1 MTGAIAHTR
10 GAKHS
15 DHSERPLPK
24 KKNKT
29 LRRIALVV
37 GLLLVLSLI
46 GVVLWKGCFDRVYRM
61 CQAEAGTEITVAD
74 FMKKNYTGIIVADMG
89 NPINTRV
96 PGVYQVYI
104 QSGHFTYHSELTIV
118 DTISP
123 TAEPV
128 DIVSIPGQV
137 HGPEEFVTN
146 INDETAVSVRFAAE
160 PLFDTIRDSEVF
172 VLLTDAGGNVTE
184 LIAHMSVVPVEQK
197 VTAEAG
203 LGLPDASEFAVLE
216 GQEIRY
222 ATPEETEAYLRKNGS
237 EDTQAF
243 QDLVGDYTVYL
254 KTFDGVYP
262 SHLIMEDTTPPE
274 VVTQELQLFIG
285 DTPSAEDFI
294 SLVADASPVSG
305 SFATEPDTSSE
316 GTFTAQAVYAD
327 AEGNAITQPVSYT
340 VQADT
345 EAPMIT
351 GAQDMR
357 VVLGDS
363 VSYKRNITVTDNHD
377 KEVEL
382 VVDSSEVNL
391 QELGSYN
398 VIYSATDSA
407 GNEATRTI
415 KLTVAMPS
423 EVTQE
428 AVDLLADQVLEKITT
443 PEMTGYEKAEAI
455 FKWVHS
461 MGYVDKNNHDDP
473 IQAAYD
479 GLYKR
484 SGDCY
489 TYAIT
494 SQILL
499 THAGIDNILIE
510 KIPTRRLHFWN
521 LINLGEGWYHFDAC
535 RRSDGKSFF
544 YVDDETLMRY
554 SNAHY
559 KSHNYDPSL
568 YPEIQ

>member
-1 MTGAIAHTR
+1 MGMTGAVVRTR
-10 GAKHS
+10 RTGRT
-15 DHSERPLPK
+15 ERTVSK
-24 KKNKT
+24 KGTNKW
-29 LRRIALVV
+29 RRILIVV
-37 GLLLVLSLI
+37 GVLLVLSVL
-46 GVVLWKGCFDRVYRM
+46 GVVLWKACFDRVYRH
-61 CQAEAGTEITVAD
+61 CRAEAGTEITAAD
-74 FMKKNYTGIIVADMG
+74 FMKKNYTGMIIADMG
-89 NPINTRV
+89 NPIDTRV

-104 QSGHFTYHSELTIV
+104 QSGQFTYHSELEIV
-118 DTISP
+118 DTVAP
-123 TAEPV
+123 TAETV

-137 HGPEEFVTN
+137 HTPEEFLEGIT
-146 INDETAVSVRFAAE
+146 DETAVTVRFAAQ
-160 PLFDTIRDSEVF
+160 PLFDTVRDSEVF
-172 VLLTDAGGNVTE
+172 ILLTDAGGNVTE
-184 LIAHMSVVPVEQK
+184 LMTHMSVVPVLQEM
-197 VTAEAG
+197 TAEAG
-203 LGLPDASEFAVLE
+203 CGLPDPEVFSVAE

-222 ATPEETEAYLRKNGS
+222 ATAEETEAYLSANGLTD
-237 EDTQAF
+237 EHPF
-243 QDLVGDYTVYL
+243 QDLVGEYTVYL
-254 KTFDGVYP
+254 ETYGGVYP
-262 SHLIMEDTTPPE
+262 SHLKMIDTTPPE
-274 VVTQELQLFIG
+274 VVTQDLQIFLGDEL
-285 DTPSAEDFI
+285 TAEDFI
-294 SLVADASPVSG
+294 SLAADASPVSG
-305 SFATEPDTSSE
+305 SFVTEPDTSAE
-316 GTFTAQAVYAD
+316 GDFTVEAVYTD
-327 AEGNAITQPVSYT
+327 AAGNQVQMPVSYN
-340 VQADT
+340 VKADT

-351 GAQDMR
+351 GVQDMR
-357 VVLGDS
+357 VVIGDS
-363 VSYKRNITVTDNHD
+363 VSYKRNVTVTDNHD
-377 KEVEL
+377 AEVEL

-398 VIYSATDSA
+398 VVYSATDSA
-407 GNEATRTI
+407 GNQATRTV

-423 EVTQE
+423 QVTQE

-443 PEMTGYEKAEAI
+443 PEMSGYEKAEAI

-461 MGYVDKNNHDDP
+461 MGYIDKSNHDDP
-473 IQAAYD
+473 VQAAYD

-544 YVDDETLMRY
+544 YVDNETLMKY

>member
-1 MTGAIAHTR
+1 MSMTGAVART
-10 GAKHS
+10 GNA
-15 DHSERPLPK
+15 ERTVPK
-24 KKNKT
+24 KKMSKG
-29 LRRIALVV
+29 RRILAVV
-37 GLLLVLSLI
+37 GVLFALSVL
-46 GVVLWKGCFDRVYRM
+46 GVVLWKVCFDRVYRH
-61 CQAEAGTEITVAD
+61 CRAEAGTQITAAD
-74 FMKKNYTGIIVADMG
+74 FMKKNYTGAIVADMG
-89 NPINTRV
+89 NPINTKV

-104 QSGHFTYHSELTIV
+104 QSGRFTYHSELEIV
-118 DTISP
+118 DTVAP
-123 TAEPV
+123 TAETV

-137 HGPEEFVTN
+137 HTADEFVEGIT
-146 INDETAVSVRFAAE
+146 DATAVTVRFAAE
-160 PLFDTIRDSEVF
+160 PLFDTVRESEVF
-172 VLLTDAGGNVTE
+172 LLLTDAGGNVTE
-184 LIAHMSVVPVEQK
+184 LMAHMNVVPVLQEM
-197 VTAEAG
+197 TAEAG
-203 LGLPDASEFAVLE
+203 GGLPEASVFSVLE
-216 GQEIRY
+216 GQDIRY
-222 ATPEETEAYLRKNGS
+222 ATPEETERYLSENGI
-237 EDTQAF
+237 TATHAF
-243 QDLVGDYTVYL
+243 QDLVGEYTVYL
-254 KTFDGVYP
+254 KTYDNVYP
-262 SHLIMEDTTPPE
+262 SQLKMIDTTAPE
-274 VVTQELQLFIG
+274 VVTQELQVFIG
-285 DTPSAEDFI
+285 DELKAEDFI

-305 SFATEPDTSSE
+305 SFTTEPDTSKE
-316 GTFTAQAVYAD
+316 GSFTAQAVYTD
-327 AEGNAITQPVSYT
+327 TEGNQVTQPVAYT

-363 VSYKRNITVTDNHD
+363 VSFKRNITVTDNHD
-377 KEVEL
+377 AEVEL

-398 VIYSATDSA
+398 VVYSATDSA

-559 KSHNYDPSL
+559 KSHNYDPTL

>member
-1 MTGAIAHTR
+1 MSMTGAVART
-10 GAKHS
+10 GNV
-15 DHSERPLPK
+15 ERTVPK
-24 KKNKT
+24 KKMSKG
-29 LRRIALVV
+29 RRILAVV
-37 GLLLVLSLI
+37 GVLFALSVL
-46 GVVLWKGCFDRVYRM
+46 GVVLWKVCFDRVYRH
-61 CQAEAGTEITVAD
+61 CRAEAGTQITAAD
-74 FMKKNYTGIIVADMG
+74 FMKKNYTGAIVADMG
-89 NPINTRV
+89 NPINTKV

-104 QSGHFTYHSELTIV
+104 QSGRFTYHSELEIV
-118 DTISP
+118 DTVAP
-123 TAEPV
+123 TAETV

-137 HGPEEFVTN
+137 HTADEFVEGIT
-146 INDETAVSVRFAAE
+146 DATAVTVRFAAE
-160 PLFDTIRDSEVF
+160 PLFDTVRESEVF
-172 VLLTDAGGNVTE
+172 LLLTDAGGNVTE
-184 LIAHMSVVPVEQK
+184 LMAHMNVVPVLQEM
-197 VTAEAG
+197 TAEAG
-203 LGLPDASEFAVLE
+203 GGLPEASVFSVLE
-216 GQEIRY
+216 GQDIRY
-222 ATPEETEAYLRKNGS
+222 ATPEETERYLSENGI
-237 EDTQAF
+237 TATHAF
-243 QDLVGDYTVYL
+243 QDLVGEYTVYL
-254 KTFDGVYP
+254 KTYDNVYP
-262 SHLIMEDTTPPE
+262 SQLKMIDTTAPE
-274 VVTQELQLFIG
+274 VVTQELQVFIG
-285 DTPSAEDFI
+285 DELKAEDFI

-305 SFATEPDTSSE
+305 SFTTEPDTSKE
-316 GTFTAQAVYAD
+316 GSFTAQAVYTD
-327 AEGNAITQPVSYT
+327 TEGNQVTQPVAYT

-363 VSYKRNITVTDNHD
+363 VSFKRNITVTDNHD
-377 KEVEL
+377 AEVEL

-398 VIYSATDSA
+398 VVYSATDSA

-559 KSHNYDPSL
+559 KSHNYDPTL